1 MGAQILQDMGFDNVT
16 YMDGGMTAWKEAA
29 VQLEQENSKLLAL
42 NNVRIDPALTSVTGI
57 VLVDSGS
64 AFRQSVLLNV
74 GARDGIVEGARPA
87 TQAEQDSW
95 RQRLRENVSAGTTEW
110 HDSAGESKLPPQ
122 SVTIPL
128 YRERT
133 YIVLRARVRAR
144 LGWGNP
150 TPGMTKLLCT
160 HTGEEV
166 YVKRTLLEKVE

>member
-1 MGAQILQDMGFDNVT
+1 MRKGDLVRLNPLVCFT
-16 YMDGGMTAWKEAA
+16 EEFGGGLRFPLSSYG
-29 VQLEQENSKLLAL
+29 Q
-42 NNVRIDPALTSVTGI
+42 
-57 VLVDSGS
+57 
-64 AFRQSVLLNV
+64 
-74 GARDGIVEGARPA
+74 ARDGIVPGTRPA
-87 TQAEQDSW
+87 TQAEQDAW

-133 YIVLRARVRAR
+133 YIVLRARVRVR

-150 TPGMTKLLCT
+150 APGMTKLLCT

-166 YVKRTLLEKVE
+166 YIKRNLLEKVE